1 MSSQKSDPH
10 LYSKGSGIA
19 RGQTLQVAVRKCMA
33 ETYFDAKKRFRRE
46 INAFFHTDFIYQ
58 KSIWAMVIRGK
69 CKFLFE

>member
-33 ETYFDAKKRFRRE
+33 ETYFDVQKTISERDQRFFPHRFHLSE
-46 INAFFHTDFIYQ
+46 IDLGNGDTRQ
-58 KSIWAMVIRGK
+58 M
-69 CKFLFE
+69 